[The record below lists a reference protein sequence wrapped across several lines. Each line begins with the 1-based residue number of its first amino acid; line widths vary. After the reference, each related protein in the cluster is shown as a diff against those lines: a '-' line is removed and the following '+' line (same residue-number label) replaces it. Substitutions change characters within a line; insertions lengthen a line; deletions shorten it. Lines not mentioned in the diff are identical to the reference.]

1 MSLFFCNNN
10 ETDFID
16 RLTRDGVDPIIL
28 YTRDITHGRGRRDLA
43 YAMIVSLYRSNPGSA
58 MEALHLC
65 ASTYGSWCDIKYFCR
80 YVSDNLMDGDKDKDE
95 MIDGAIDILVYQLR
109 HDYAIWTDA
118 LSEHLDNLRVISRPI
133 GRDILSYAA
142 KWVPR
147 EKSAMGWLF
156 DRIVERWAK
165 KDNYNSRYKREF
177 RKMISELNRELGTV
191 EIKQCSGDIHN
202 IMYEQI
208 PIKALVSQY
217 RTFASL
223 EVYPKG
229 VGVGVGSRTF
239 EQMCK
244 NLVRIALSREDG
256 KYDDMLN
263 HIWSKNQSNYSSQD
277 IIPIVDISAGCGGWF
292 HAIGLG
298 ILIAQNS
305 SHGRLILSEHDAHSI
320 PAGRGDSFTSIIARI
335 RPFLAGVTDSRLD
348 LAIDKVAYESKMI
361 QVSLGSRVVVLSQ
374 SGNRHTQTFWSPIF
388 YWFFGSDK
396 NIDST
401 FNKGGAKNVDCDYTY
416 CDSMYMLSHYANGGS
431 LSDYISMVL
440 SSDRYRN

>member
-16 RLTRDGVDPIIL
+16 RLTGHGVDPIIL

-43 YAMIVSLYRSNPGSA
+43 YAMIVSLYKSDPSSA
-58 MEALHLC
+58 MEALRLC

-80 YVSDNLMDGDKDKDE
+80 YVSENLMDDDIMRDE

-109 HDYAIWTDA
+109 HDYATWTDA

-156 DRIVERWAK
+156 DRIVERWAN
-165 KDNYNSRYKREF
+165 KDHYNSRYKREF
-177 RKMISELNRELGTV
+177 RKMVSELNREIGTV
-191 EIKQCSGDIHN
+191 EIKQCAGDIHN
-202 IMYEQI
+202 IIYEQI
-208 PIKALVSQY
+208 PIRALVNQY
-217 RTFASL
+217 RTFSGL

-229 VGVGVGSRTF
+229 GGVGGHSGSRAF
-239 EQMCK
+239 EQMCQ
-244 NLVRIALSREDG
+244 NLVRIALSRDDC

-263 HIWSKNQSNYSSQD
+263 HIWSKNQTNYRPQD
-277 IIPIVDISAGCGGWF
+277 IIPIVDISTGCGGWN

-305 SHGRLILSEHDAHSI
+305 SHGRIILSEHDAYSI
-320 PAGRGDSFTSIIARI
+320 DIGRKDSFTSIIARI
-335 RPFLAGVTDSRLD
+335 RPFLSGVTDSRLD
-348 LAIDKVAYESKMI
+348 LAIAMASDKAD
-361 QVSLGSRVVVLSQ
+361 RVVVLSQ
-374 SGNRHTQTFWSPIF
+374 HGNKTFQSNRII
-388 YWFFGSDK
+388 YWYFGTVPFDS
-396 NIDST
+396 DST
-401 FNKGGAKNVDCDYTY
+401 FNKGGAENIDCDYTY

-431 LSDYISMVL
+431 ADDYINTIL